1 MASKYM
7 REKFNIL
14 SCRGEYQ
21 LRLHFI
27 VVGIIFEKI
36 KKQAKPVMVE
46 VEVQEFSAILCLPRS
61 KFKASL
67 CYVRPCLKIK

>member
-1 MASKYM
+1 M

-36 KKQAKPVMVE
+36 KKTSKASHGGSGVSR
-46 VEVQEFSAILCLPRS
+46 VQCHTLPHS
-61 KFKASL
+61 KFKARL

>member
-1 MASKYM
+1 M

-14 SCRGEYQ
+14 SCRREYQ

-46 VEVQEFSAILCLPRS
+46 VEVQEFSAILCLPHS

-67 CYVRPCLKIK
+67 CYVRPYLKIK